1 MRRASCLV
9 GLTLAAWAV
18 TARAEQAA
26 PAAAAPVAGPAAA
39 PPPAAAPAVNVD
51 ATAVAPPPAVPASAE
66 RQRRFQI
73 GLAVLPM
80 ARGKI
85 TATAAGKTSHD
96 DGAFAAGVGLSVGY
110 EVYRGLVVGIA
121 PQAIFLGKIKTNSG
135 AAQKHYDLLAR
146 VAYGYSIPDVVTL
159 YAEVLPGYSFVHPSD
174 NDMSKGFV
182 LAFGVGAAM
191 DLSQQ
196 VFVNMGAGYEMGF
209 QNQTA
214 TANYRVNYIR
224 AVLGVG
230 MKF

>member
-39 PPPAAAPAVNVD
+39 PPAAAPAVSVD
-51 ATAVAPPPAVPASAE
+51 ATTTAPAPAAASSAPP
-66 RQRRFQI
+66 QRRLQI
-73 GLAVLPM
+73 GLAILPM
-80 ARGKI
+80 GRGKI
-85 TATAAGKTSHD
+85 TASAAGKTSHD
-96 DGAFAAGVGLSVGY
+96 DGAFAAGIGLSVGY
-110 EVYRGLVVGIA
+110 EVYPGLVVGIA
-121 PQAIFLGKIKTNSG
+121 PQAIFLGKIKTDSG
-135 AAQKHYDLLAR
+135 DAQKHYDLLAR
-146 VAYGYSIPDVVTL
+146 VAYGYSIPDVVTV
-159 YAEVLPGYSFVHPSD
+159 YAEVLPGYSFVHPSN

-196 VFVNMGAGYEMGF
+196 VFVNVGAGYEMGF